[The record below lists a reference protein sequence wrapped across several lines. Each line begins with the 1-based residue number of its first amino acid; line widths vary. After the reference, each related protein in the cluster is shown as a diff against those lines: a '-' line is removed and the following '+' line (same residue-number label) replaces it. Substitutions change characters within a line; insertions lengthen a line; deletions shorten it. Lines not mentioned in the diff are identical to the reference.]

1 MWDKDG
7 KRIVFEKDTIKD
19 KKINLLRGMSYIFA
33 ILSYLQDEP
42 LCKSCITFLKSLDA
56 AKEKFLAL
64 EKSINKK
71 RDMPEEIRKLLTAIY
86 GVLAELRIPDNPV
99 RQKKTGHCTL
109 TSGFCFAK
117 SALLF
122 YGKIEDLI
130 CEKEES
136 RGNGQRKRK

>member
-122 YGKIEDLI
+122 YEKIKDI
-130 CEKEES
+130 RCGKEES
-136 RGNGQRKRK
+136 RGNG

>member
-1 MWDKDG
+1 MLK
-7 KRIVFEKDTIKD
+7 EKQ
-19 KKINLLRGMSYIFA
+19 INSLRGLSFVFG

-64 EKSINKK
+64 EESINKK
-71 RDMPEEIRKLLTAIY
+71 RYMPEEIRKLLIAIY
-86 GVLAELRIPDNPV
+86 AVLADLRISDNPV

-117 SALLF
+117 SALSF
-122 YGKIEDLI
+122 YKKMEDLI

-136 RGNGQRKRK
+136 RGNG